1 LILWWLSVRIKN
13 GLYLI
18 LGISLLSGCSLT
30 SPLPQSDVQAP
41 QQWNTAD
48 TPLVWPQA
56 QWWSEYQ
63 QPQLSQLITRARN
76 SNLDLATAATRLLQA
91 DAQLRQS
98 GASLLPQL
106 DGGAS
111 GRRSGG
117 DGQNASNSLSAT
129 LNASYEVDFWGRNRA
144 AVDAAT
150 ANLNA
155 TRYDLEAIAIS
166 TDASVASNWFQLVE
180 NQARLQLAEENLAA
194 AEQVLRIVEARYRYG
209 ADDSLAVSQQRALVA
224 QLRANLPSLQ
234 QQTLQLRNSLA
245 LLLGQGPAFT
255 LDQLPDMTRIRVP
268 EPGAGLPSELLN
280 RRPDIRASEQRLLA
294 ANANL
299 TVARAALYPSIQLT
313 GNYGAQSSSLSDLVS
328 NPVNVWGLAAG
339 LTQPIFN
346 AGRIRAQ
353 IDISEAGQQEALIGY
368 QRAILDALIDAD
380 TALGALQQS
389 RQQYH
394 LQQAATAEAQLAF
407 ELAQA
412 RYKAGAITLQNLLDT
427 QRSWFQSQDSLVQQH
442 AAWLQA
448 TVSLYR
454 ALGGGWQDAVSQA
467 SIEQV
472 P

>member
-1 LILWWLSVRIKN
+1 MILWWPSVRIRN
-13 GLYLI
+13 CASLI
-18 LGISLLSGCSLT
+18 FSLALISGCSLST
-30 SPLPQSDVQAP
+30 PVPQSSVQAP
-41 QQWNTAD
+41 PQWNTEAD
-48 TPLVWPQA
+48 RLVWPEA
-56 QWWSEYQ
+56 QWWNEYQ
-63 QPQLSQLITRARN
+63 QPQLSELIAQARTG
-76 SNLDLATAATRLLQA
+76 NLDLASAATRLLQA

-106 DGGAS
+106 DGSAS

-117 DGQNASNSLSAT
+117 DNQSANNNFNAT
-129 LNASYEVDFWGRNRA
+129 LNASYEVDFWGRNRSAVEA
-144 AVDAAT
+144 AA

-180 NQARLQLAEENLAA
+180 NQARRQLAEDNLAA
-194 AEQVLRIVEARYRYG
+194 AEQVLNIVEARYRYG

-245 LLLGQGPAFT
+245 LLLGQGPDFT
-255 LDQLPDMTRIRVP
+255 LDQLPDMARIRVP
-268 EPGAGLPSELLN
+268 EPGAGLPSELLT

-299 TVARAALYPSIQLT
+299 TAARAALYPSIQLT

-328 NPVNVWGLAAG
+328 NPLNTWGLVAG

-353 IDISEAGQQEALIGY
+353 IDISEAAQQETLIGY
-368 QRAILDALIDAD
+368 QRTILDALIDAD

-389 RQQYH
+389 RQQYQ
-394 LQQAATAEAQLAF
+394 LQQVATAESELAF

-412 RYKAGAITLQNLLDT
+412 RYRAGAITLQNLLDT
-427 QRSWFQSQDSLVQQH
+427 QRSYFQSQDSLVQQR

-448 TVSLYR
+448 TVNLYR
-454 ALGGGWQDAVSQA
+454 ALGGGWQDTDQ
-467 SIEQV
+467 
-472 P
+472 PPTRG

>member
-1 LILWWLSVRIKN
+1 MRTSIPFLLVVSIAT
-13 GLYLI
+13 
-18 LGISLLSGCSLT
+18 LLSGCSLST
-30 SPLPQSDVQAP
+30 PVPQSSVQPP
-41 QQWNTAD
+41 QQWNTNTD
-48 TPLVWPQA
+48 PLIWPQA
-56 QWWSEYQ
+56 RWWNEYE
-63 QPQLSQLITRARN
+63 QPQLSLLIAQARTG
-76 SNLDLATAATRLLQA
+76 NLDLASAATRLMQA

-106 DGGAS
+106 DANIS
-111 GRRSGG
+111 SRRSGG
-117 DGQNASNSLSAT
+117 DTQSASNSFNAT

-144 AVDAAT
+144 AVEAAS

-155 TRYDLEAIAIS
+155 TRYDLEAVAIS

-180 NQARLQLAEENLAA
+180 NQARVQLAQDNLAA
-194 AEQVLRIVEARYRYG
+194 AERVLNIVEARYRYG
-209 ADDSLAVSQQRALVA
+209 ADDSLAASQQRALVA

-245 LLLGQGPAFT
+245 LLLGQGPDFT
-255 LDQLPDMTRIRVP
+255 LDPLPDMTSIRVP

-299 TVARAALYPSIQLT
+299 SVARAALYPAIQLT

-328 NPVNVWGLAAG
+328 NPLNSWGLVAG

-353 IDISEAGQQEALIGY
+353 IDISEASQQETLIGY
-368 QRAILDALIDAD
+368 QRVILDALIDAD
-380 TALGALQQS
+380 TALGALQQT
-389 RQQYH
+389 RQQYQ
-394 LQQAATAEAQLAF
+394 LQQAATAEAELAF

-412 RYKAGAITLQNLLDT
+412 RYKAGAIPLQNLLDT

-448 TVSLYR
+448 TVNLYR
-454 ALGGGWQDAVSQA
+454 ALGGGWQ
-467 SIEQV
+467 E
-472 P
+472 